1 MEEGWGKIQSASNL
15 RRYRTAQGDR
25 KDITKHHEA
34 IDSGGREDRTS
45 RRPYPSDL
53 ANRKEDAN
61 RKEGKLKTR
70 RGTQSLTLSSRKDS
84 QEGAQ
89 PSKEK
94 NEQTSRSQ
102 GEEKKPARMASS
114 SGSKPT
120 TEERLSAMDE
130 ALENLKQMLNYQL
143 DFLQNL
149 DIEAGRRLER
159 LEGDITTTKFEISEE
174 LGKLHKELKNPKKEF
189 EDRITQL
196 EEKMAKLN
204 ND

>member
-1 MEEGWGKIQSASNL
+1 MRLLIRWG
-15 RRYRTAQGDR
+15 RRQTA
-25 KDITKHHEA
+25 
-34 IDSGGREDRTS
+34 

-70 RGTQSLTLSSRKDS
+70 RGTQSLTLSSRRDS

-89 PSKEK
+89 PNKEK
-94 NEQTSRSQ
+94 NERTSRSQ
-102 GEEKKPARMASS
+102 GEEKKPTRMASS
-114 SGSKPT
+114 SRSKPT

-189 EDRITQL
+189 EDKITQL

-204 ND
+204 SDWKQGPEK